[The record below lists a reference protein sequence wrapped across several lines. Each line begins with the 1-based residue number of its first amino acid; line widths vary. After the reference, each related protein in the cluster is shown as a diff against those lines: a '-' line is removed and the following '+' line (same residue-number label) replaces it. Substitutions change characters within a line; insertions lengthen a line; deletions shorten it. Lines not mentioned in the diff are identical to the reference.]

1 LLYVQQ
7 YLEVFL
13 RNILT
18 LISLKL
24 KINLEVMFRFSN
36 TEYLYFLFLIPLLI
50 GLFWYVIILQKRAIK
65 RFGNIDTLIQLMPGF
80 STQRGWLKVI
90 IFSTAVALI
99 IVGLA
104 GPQFGSKLTEVKRKG
119 IELIIALD
127 VSNSM
132 MAQDIQPTRL
142 ERAKQAI
149 SRLVDKL
156 SDDRLGLIVFAG
168 DAYVQL
174 PVTNDYIS
182 AKMFLSSINPGIV
195 PKQGTAIGSAINLA
209 ASSFSPQ
216 SETSKVIVVISDGEN
231 HEDDAVEAAKHA
243 TEQGI
248 FVYAIGIG
256 SPQGSPIPVSL
267 DNPNSFMKDKEG
279 NVVVSKLDEETL
291 SKVAVAG
298 NGKYIRATNTQ
309 LGLLPLF
316 DEINKMQKTEMKEK
330 IYSEYNDQFQ
340 YLFAIA
346 LFLLVL
352 EFIILERKNK
362 WLTKLNLFGVNRR

>member
-1 LLYVQQ
+1 
-7 YLEVFL
+7 
-13 RNILT
+13 
-18 LISLKL
+18 
-24 KINLEVMFRFSN
+24 MFRFSHP
-36 TEYLYFLFLIPLLI
+36 EYLYFLFLIPFII
-50 GLFWYVIILQKRAIK
+50 GLFWFASTLQKRAIN
-65 RFGNIDTLIQLMPGF
+65 RFGNFETLIQLMPGF
-80 STQRGWLKVI
+80 SFKRGWFKLI
-90 IFSTAVALI
+90 ILSTALVMMVL
-99 IVGLA
+99 GLA

-119 IELIIALD
+119 IEIIIALD

-132 MAQDIQPTRL
+132 MAEDIQPNRL

-174 PVTNDYIS
+174 PITNDYIS

-216 SETSKVIVVISDGEN
+216 SETSKVIVVLSDGEN
-231 HEDDAVEAAKHA
+231 HEDDAVEAAKKA
-243 TEQGI
+243 AEQGI
-248 FVYAIGIG
+248 YVYAIGIG
-256 SPQGSPIPVSL
+256 SPQGSPIPTSSQ
-267 DNPNSFMKDKEG
+267 DSQNSFWKDKDG

-316 DEINKMQKTEMKEK
+316 DEFNKMQKSEIKEK
-330 IYSEYNDQFQ
+330 VYSEYDEQFQ
-340 YLFAIA
+340 YLFAFA
-346 LFLLVL
+346 LLLL
-352 EFIILERKNK
+352 LWEFVILERKNK
-362 WLTKLNLFGVNRR
+362 WLIKLNLFGVNKR

>member
-1 LLYVQQ
+1 
-7 YLEVFL
+7 
-13 RNILT
+13 
-18 LISLKL
+18 
-24 KINLEVMFRFSN
+24 MFRFSHP
-36 TEYLYFLFLIPLLI
+36 EYLYFLLLIPVVI
-50 GLFWYVIILQKRAIK
+50 GLFWFATVLQKRALH
-65 RFGNIDTLIQLMPGF
+65 RFGNMETLMLLMPGVSF
-80 STQRGWLKVI
+80 KRGWLKAI
-90 IFSTAVALI
+90 ILSVVLLLLI
-99 IVGLA
+99 FGLA

-132 MAQDIQPTRL
+132 MAEDIQPNRL

-174 PVTNDYIS
+174 PITNDYIS
-182 AKMFLSSINPGIV
+182 AKMFLASINPGIV
-195 PKQGTAIGSAINLA
+195 PKQGTAIGSAIKLA

-216 SETSKVIVVISDGEN
+216 SQTSKVIVVISDGEN
-231 HEDDAVEAAKHA
+231 HEDDPVEAAKKA

-248 FVYAIGIG
+248 YVYAIGIG
-256 SPQGSPIPVSL
+256 SPQGAPIPTTTS
-267 DNPNSFMKDKEG
+267 DSQPAFWKDKEG

-316 DEINKMQKTEMKEK
+316 DEINKMQKSEMKEK
-330 IYSEYNDQFQ
+330 VYSEYNEQFQ
-340 YLFAIA
+340 YLFAFA
-346 LFLLVL
+346 LLMLLF

-362 WLTKLNLFGVNRR
+362 WLTKLNLFGITKR

>member
-1 LLYVQQ
+1 
-7 YLEVFL
+7 
-13 RNILT
+13 
-18 LISLKL
+18 
-24 KINLEVMFRFSN
+24 MFRFSH
-36 TEYLYFLFLIPLLI
+36 TEYLYFLFIIPIII
-50 GLFWYVIILQKRAIK
+50 GLFWYITILQKRAIK
-65 RFGNIDTLIQLMPGF
+65 RFGNFDTLIQLMPGF

-90 IFSTAVALI
+90 IFSTAITLI
-99 IVGLA
+99 IIGLA

-132 MAQDIQPTRL
+132 MSQDIQPSRL

-231 HEDDAVEAAKHA
+231 HEDDAVEAAKRA

-256 SPQGSPIPVSL
+256 SPQGSPIPVSQ

-298 NGKYIRATNTQ
+298 NGRYIRATNSQ

-330 IYSEYNDQFQ
+330 IYSDYNDQFQ
-340 YLFAIA
+340 YLFAFA
-346 LFLLVL
+346 LFLLIV

>member
-1 LLYVQQ
+1 
-7 YLEVFL
+7 
-13 RNILT
+13 
-18 LISLKL
+18 
-24 KINLEVMFRFSN
+24 MFRFSHP
-36 TEYLYFLFLIPLLI
+36 EYLYILFLIPIII
-50 GLFWYVIILQKRAIK
+50 GLFWFATILQKRAIN
-65 RFGNIDTLIQLMPGF
+65 RFGNIETLKQLMPGASF
-80 STQRGWLKVI
+80 KRGWLKI
-90 IFSTAVALI
+90 IILSTAIFLI
-99 IVGLA
+99 ILGLA

-119 IELIIALD
+119 IEMIIALD

-132 MAQDIQPTRL
+132 MAEDIQPNRL

-174 PVTNDYIS
+174 PITNDYIS

-231 HEDDAVEAAKHA
+231 HEDDPVEAAKKA
-243 TEQGI
+243 NEQGI
-248 FVYAIGIG
+248 YVYAIGIG
-256 SPQGSPIPVSL
+256 SPQGSPIPAPSQ
-267 DNPNSFMKDKEG
+267 DGQASFLKDKDG

-330 IYSEYNDQFQ
+330 IYSEYDDQFQ
-340 YLFAIA
+340 YLFATA
-346 LFLLVL
+346 LILLLL

-362 WLTKLNLFGVNRR
+362 WLTKLNLFGVKN

>member
-1 LLYVQQ
+1 
-7 YLEVFL
+7 
-13 RNILT
+13 
-18 LISLKL
+18 
-24 KINLEVMFRFSN
+24 MFRFSHS
-36 TEYLYFLFLIPLLI
+36 EYLYFLFLIPLII
-50 GLFWYVIILQKRAIK
+50 GLFWFAAKLQKRAMN
-65 RFGNIDTLIQLMPGF
+65 RFGNIETLMQLMPGF
-80 STQRGWLKVI
+80 SFQRGWLKVI
-90 IFSTAVALI
+90 IFSTAITLMV
-99 IVGLA
+99 VGLA

-132 MAQDIQPTRL
+132 MAQDIQPNRL

-156 SDDRLGLIVFAG
+156 SNDRLGLIVFAG

-174 PVTNDYIS
+174 PITNDYIS
-182 AKMFLSSINPGIV
+182 AKMFLSSISPGIV
-195 PKQGTAIGSAINLA
+195 PKQGTAIGAAIDLA

-216 SETSKVIVVISDGEN
+216 SKTSKVIVILSDGEN
-231 HEDDAVEAAKHA
+231 HEDDPVEEAKKAA
-243 TEQGI
+243 EQGI
-248 FVYAIGIG
+248 YVYAIGIG
-256 SPQGSPIPVSL
+256 SPQGSPIPASSQ
-267 DNPNSFMKDKEG
+267 DNQTEYWKDKDG

-330 IYSEYNDQFQ
+330 IYSEYDDQFQ
-340 YLFAIA
+340 YLFAVA
-346 LFLLVL
+346 LTLLIL
-352 EFIILERKNK
+352 EFVILERKNK

>member
-1 LLYVQQ
+1 
-7 YLEVFL
+7 
-13 RNILT
+13 
-18 LISLKL
+18 
-24 KINLEVMFRFSN
+24 MFRFLHP
-36 TEYLYFLFLIPLLI
+36 EYLYLLFIIPVAL
-50 GLFWYVIILQKRAIK
+50 GLFWFAIKLQKKAIN
-65 RFGNIDTLIQLMPGF
+65 RFGNIDTLMQLMPGF
-80 STQRGWLKVI
+80 SFQRGWLKVI
-90 IFSTAVALI
+90 IFSTAITLI
-99 IVGLA
+99 IIGLA

-132 MAQDIQPTRL
+132 MSQDIQPNRL

-156 SDDRLGLIVFAG
+156 SNDRLGLIVFAG

-174 PVTNDYIS
+174 PITNDYIS
-182 AKMFLSSINPGIV
+182 AKMFLSSIGPGIV
-195 PKQGTAIGSAINLA
+195 PKQGTAIGSAISLA

-216 SETSKVIVVISDGEN
+216 SETSKVIVVLSDGEN
-231 HEDDAVEAAKHA
+231 HEDDPIEAAKKA
-243 TEQGI
+243 AEQGI
-248 FVYAIGIG
+248 YVYAIGIG
-256 SPQGSPIPVSL
+256 SPQGSPIPASSQENETAFL
-267 DNPNSFMKDKEG
+267 KDKDG

-298 NGKYIRATNTQ
+298 NGNYIRATNTQ

-316 DEINKMQKTEMKEK
+316 DDFNKMQKTEMKDK
-330 IYSEYNDQFQ
+330 IYSEYDDQFQ
-340 YLFAIA
+340 YLFGIA

>member
-1 LLYVQQ
+1 
-7 YLEVFL
+7 
-13 RNILT
+13 
-18 LISLKL
+18 
-24 KINLEVMFRFSN
+24 MFRFSH
-36 TEYLYFLFLIPLLI
+36 TEYLYFLFLIPLII
-50 GLFWYVIILQKRAIK
+50 GLFWFVTVLQKRAIK
-65 RFGNIDTLIQLMPGF
+65 RFGNFDTLIQLMPGF
-80 STQRGWLKVI
+80 STQRGWLKII
-90 IFSTAVALI
+90 IFSTAIALI

-104 GPQFGSKLTEVKRKG
+104 GPQFGSKLTDVKRKG
-119 IELIIALD
+119 IEIIIALD

-132 MAQDIQPTRL
+132 MAQDIQPNRL

-174 PVTNDYIS
+174 PITNDYIS
-182 AKMFLSSINPGIV
+182 AKMFLSSINLGIV

-216 SETSKVIVVISDGEN
+216 SESSKVIVVISDGEN
-231 HEDDAVEAAKHA
+231 HEDDPVEAAKHA
-243 TEQGI
+243 AEQGI

-256 SPQGSPIPVSL
+256 SPQGSPIPVSQE
-267 DNPNSFMKDKEG
+267 NQNSFWKDKEG

-291 SKVAVAG
+291 SKLAVAG

-316 DEINKMQKTEMKEK
+316 DEFSKMQKTELKEK
-330 IYSEYNDQFQ
+330 VYSEYNDQFQ
-340 YLFAIA
+340 YFFAFA

>member
-1 LLYVQQ
+1 
-7 YLEVFL
+7 
-13 RNILT
+13 
-18 LISLKL
+18 
-24 KINLEVMFRFSN
+24 MFRFSH
-36 TEYLYFLFLIPLLI
+36 TEYLYFLFLIPLII
-50 GLFWYVIILQKRAIK
+50 GLFWFVIILQKRAIK
-65 RFGNIDTLIQLMPGF
+65 RFGNFDTLIQLMPGF
-80 STQRGWLKVI
+80 STQRGWLKII

-104 GPQFGSKLTEVKRKG
+104 GPQFGSKLTDVKRKG
-119 IELIIALD
+119 IEIIIALD

-132 MAQDIQPTRL
+132 MAQDIQPSRL

-174 PVTNDYIS
+174 PITNDYIS
-182 AKMFLSSINPGIV
+182 AKMFLSSINPGMV

-216 SETSKVIVVISDGEN
+216 SESSKVIVVISDGEN
-231 HEDDAVEAAKHA
+231 HEDDPVEAAKHA
-243 TEQGI
+243 AEQGI

-256 SPQGSPIPVSL
+256 SPQGSPIPLSQ
-267 DNPNSFMKDKEG
+267 DNQTSFWKDKDG

-291 SKVAVAG
+291 SKLAVAG

-316 DEINKMQKTEMKEK
+316 DEFNKMQKTELKEK
-330 IYSEYNDQFQ
+330 VYSEYNDQFQ
-340 YLFAIA
+340 YFFAFA
-346 LFLLVL
+346 LFLLIF

>member
-1 LLYVQQ
+1 
-7 YLEVFL
+7 
-13 RNILT
+13 
-18 LISLKL
+18 
-24 KINLEVMFRFSN
+24 MFRFSHP
-36 TEYLYFLFLIPLLI
+36 EYLYFLLIIPVVL
-50 GLFWYVIILQKRAIK
+50 GLFWFATILQKRAIN
-65 RFGNIDTLIQLMPGF
+65 RFGNIDTLMQLMPGVSF
-80 STQRGWLKVI
+80 KRGWLKTIIISTVLALVI
-90 IFSTAVALI
+90 L
-99 IVGLA
+99 GLA

-132 MAQDIQPTRL
+132 MAEDIQPNRL

-174 PVTNDYIS
+174 PITNDYIS

-195 PKQGTAIGSAINLA
+195 PKQGTAMGAAINLA
-209 ASSFSPQ
+209 ASSFTPQ

-231 HEDDAVEAAKHA
+231 HEDDPVEAAKKA
-243 TEQGI
+243 NEQGVY
-248 FVYAIGIG
+248 VYAIGIG
-256 SPQGSPIPVSL
+256 SPQGAPIPASSG
-267 DNPNSFMKDKEG
+267 DSQPSFWKDKDG
-279 NVVVSKLDEETL
+279 NVVVTKLDEEIL

-330 IYSEYNDQFQ
+330 VYSEYDDQFQ
-340 YLFAIA
+340 YLFAFS
-346 LFLLVL
+346 LFLLIL

-362 WLTKLNLFGVNRR
+362 WLTKLNLFGVIKR